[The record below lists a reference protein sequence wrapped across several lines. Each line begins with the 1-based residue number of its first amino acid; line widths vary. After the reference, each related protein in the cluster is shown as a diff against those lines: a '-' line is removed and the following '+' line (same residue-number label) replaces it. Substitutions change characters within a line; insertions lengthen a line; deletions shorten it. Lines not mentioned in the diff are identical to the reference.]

1 MNDILLNQDDTY
13 EVQLASIIT
22 NYDEIILF
30 RLYQPIIGYGP
41 VNVYLSLLH
50 EIEGEKIVTTG
61 VKKHNRLF
69 ETMLINNNKFIK
81 FRRYLEAVGLLKTFV
96 LEGESFN
103 RYIYKLYAPLMPN
116 KFFSHPILNNL
127 FKRNVSVEEYE
138 RTKLYFTDKI
148 SVKSTYKDIS
158 VSVNDIFFNDLKNM
172 KSDDYV
178 NSSNIRD
185 RLEGEVIL
193 NFDFEAFLIG
203 LKDYQIPK
211 KILTDAVLKEIAS
224 FATLYKISAIEMRSI
239 VAQAIEFDGSE
250 KRINLDRL
258 QHFAKIFYDTNI
270 KNSKPIKKVPTNNET
285 NVNLLPGNSSIAKK
299 VQLFNDVTPLEFLTI
314 RNNNKPPLSCDVE
327 LVRKIQSSTGLL
339 DPVINVILDYSLAKL
354 NNKLIPNYVERVAA
368 SLAREGIKDA
378 YEAMLYLNKITKK
391 TEKKVEKPYQEQ
403 PQVTKEKDDEEI
415 DMEYKWW

>member
-1 MNDILLNQDDTY
+1 MRMNDILLNQDDTY

-127 FKRNVSVEEYE
+127 FKRNVSIEEYE

-178 NSSNIRD
+178 NASNIRD

-203 LKDYQIPK
+203 LKDYKVDIIIWTLTFVFVLFGT
-211 KILTDAVLKEIAS
+211 ILGVLV
-224 FATLYKISAIEMRSI
+224 F
-239 VAQAIEFDGSE
+239 
-250 KRINLDRL
+250 
-258 QHFAKIFYDTNI
+258 
-270 KNSKPIKKVPTNNET
+270 
-285 NVNLLPGNSSIAKK
+285 
-299 VQLFNDVTPLEFLTI
+299 
-314 RNNNKPPLSCDVE
+314 
-327 LVRKIQSSTGLL
+327 
-339 DPVINVILDYSLAKL
+339 
-354 NNKLIPNYVERVAA
+354 
-368 SLAREGIKDA
+368 
-378 YEAMLYLNKITKK
+378 
-391 TEKKVEKPYQEQ
+391 
-403 PQVTKEKDDEEI
+403 
-415 DMEYKWW
+415 